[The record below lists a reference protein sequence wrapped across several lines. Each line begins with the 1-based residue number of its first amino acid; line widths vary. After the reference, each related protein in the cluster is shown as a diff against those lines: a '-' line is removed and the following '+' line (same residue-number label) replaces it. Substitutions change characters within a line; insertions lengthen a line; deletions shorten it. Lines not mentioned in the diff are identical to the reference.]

1 MRIAVMLLAR
11 FGVDGEKVAEGEEE
25 KRVCVCP
32 GRRFWDEA
40 SEETSSRGRNQQREP
55 NFVLVPW
62 VL

>member
-1 MRIAVMLLAR
+1 MLFAR
-11 FGVDGEKVAEGEEE
+11 FGVDWGEGGGRRRGEKG
-25 KRVCVCP
+25 VCA

-40 SEETSSRGRNQQREP
+40 SKETSSRGRNQQREP